1 MPLNTLQALEVPA
14 PEEAFFA
21 GLHGRDDPALAR
33 WARHYHF
40 FSVSQARLLAL
51 VVGALDM
58 RDHDSLVE
66 VTKALFEEYGSGQ
79 RDAVHSRLFARFC
92 AALGLDTAQLPLPS
106 RDVLPGVL
114 DYLQA
119 IETGYRSTEPG
130 VMLATYCFLE
140 RSAVLSYPLMLE
152 RLQALGFTPEELIF
166 FSTHVVQEA
175 GHEQGAFQ
183 MAGRLLRSA
192 QETQGFK
199 RQVERMQQAWTRFWA
214 HFGAHEAQVRAA

>member
-1 MPLNTLQALEVPA
+1 MPMNTLQALEVPA
-14 PEEAFFA
+14 PEEAFFG
-21 GLHGRDDPALAR
+21 GLQGRDDPALAR
-33 WARHYHF
+33 WAPQYHF
-40 FSVSQARLLAL
+40 FSVSQARLLGL

-58 RDHDSLVE
+58 RDYDSLVE
-66 VTKALFEEYGSGQ
+66 VTKALFEEYGSGE

-92 AALGLDTAQLPLPS
+92 AALGLDTAQLPLAP

-114 DYLQA
+114 GYVQA
-119 IETGYRSTEPG
+119 IESGYLSKEPG

-152 RLQALGFTPEELIF
+152 RQQALGFTPQELIF

-183 MAGRLLRSA
+183 MADRLLRSSQDA
-192 QETQGFK
+192 RGFTH
-199 RQVERMQQAWTRFWA
+199 QVDRMQQAWTCFWA
-214 HFGAHEAQVRAA
+214 HFGGAEVQARAA